1 MEQVELDKRGR
12 ITIPKNLRQNIKH
25 QKFIII
31 QAGDHIKLIPIPPD
45 PLKTLEG
52 ALKTT
57 KTFKEL
63 RREALEQATKEAT
76 KNTPT

>member
-1 MEQVELDKRGR
+1 MEQVELDERGR

-31 QAGDHIKLIPIPPD
+31 QAGDHLKLIPIPQD

-52 ALKTT
+52 ALQTT
-57 KTFKEL
+57 KTFKQL
-63 RREALEQATKEAT
+63 RKEALELATKEAI
-76 KNTPT
+76 KNTTP